1 MATSILDLNSAPL
14 EQLDGELVPA
24 EGEPATEKAGDAP
37 NEAAGTS
44 FIIHLEQQQQ
54 IQLEI

>member
-1 MATSILDLNSAPL
+1 MATSLLDLNSAPP

-24 EGEPATEKAGDAP
+24 EGEAAADEEGDAP
-37 NEAAGTS
+37 TEAAGTS
-44 FIIHLEQQQQ
+44 FILYLEQQQ